1 MQIPD
6 RHRWR
11 QCCNLG
17 RERACLRVKI
27 SPAMQRER
35 DIRSCDVC
43 PVGTDRARM
52 QAANHRR
59 QNALAI
65 A

>member
-11 QCCNLG
+11 NCRNLE
-17 RERACLRVKI
+17 RERACLRIKI
-27 SPAMQRER
+27 SPAMERER
-35 DIRSCDVC
+35 DIRSCDAC
-43 PVGTDRARM
+43 PQGTMRAR
-52 QAANHRR
+52 ALAHNHQLR
-59 QNALAI
+59 NALAV